1 MIPRTISDSI
11 FDDND
16 SIGGP
21 PNEGRAVARKWES
34 TIVRRTRYGTTGDY
48 IGTGSQ
54 SSMCTQRRIE
64 SNHIIATSP
73 ATRLPYR
80 TVRSLPIRII
90 PYSSTPYHSIL
101 QTQRHNDTTTRS
113 KTCVRAAGPTTV
125 DQTATS
131 YDHQS
136 PTATETFTPVAY
148 SSTSYYYSYYYY
160 YYYYSY
166 YSYATLGR
174 RRQQLG

>member
-1 MIPRTISDSI
+1 MIRLA
-11 FDDND
+11 
-16 SIGGP
+16 G
-21 PNEGRAVARKWES
+21 
-34 TIVRRTRYGTTGDY
+34 RRTRVARSRASGKA
-48 IGTGSQ
+48 Q
-54 SSMCTQRRIE
+54 SFAVRGMVRLATILVRVVSLACAHNDE
-64 SNHIIATSP
+64 SNRIISSQRALPQDYRTV
-73 ATRLPYR
+73 PYR

-160 YYYYSY
+160 YYYYYYSY